1 MTRLVRSRE
10 SSAMGSFSV
19 TMRASVLRFEQREL
33 ALVRRQ
39 VTWGACAWLRPF
51 AFTLNWLSNGWLY
64 GVLVAGLL
72 WFHPPRVFLAIV
84 AAALAVAGA
93 HAIYRWMKPAAAR
106 PRPCDIDPSLKPMLR
121 TLDQYSFP
129 SGHCMTLTCVLIP
142 ITTAVPQL
150 AGLAALLWLLIA
162 WARLATAH
170 HYPTDLIAGTILGA
184 LVAWP
189 ITSLIV

>member
-1 MTRLVRSRE
+1 MPKAFIATVR
-10 SSAMGSFSV
+10 ANL
-19 TMRASVLRFEQREL
+19 LRFEEREL

-39 VTWGACAWLRPF
+39 VIWGTRAWLRPF
-51 AFTLNWLSNGWLY
+51 ALSLNWLSNGWLY
-64 GVLVAGLL
+64 GVIVAGLL
-72 WFHPPRVFLAIV
+72 WFHPPRAFFTIV
-84 AAALAVAGA
+84 AAALAVGGA

-106 PRPCDIDPSLKPMLR
+106 PRPCDIDPSLKPMLK
-121 TLDQYSFP
+121 TMDKYSFP

-142 ITTAVPQL
+142 ITAAVPKL

-184 LVAWP
+184 LVSWP
-189 ITSLIV
+189 ITTLII

>member
-1 MTRLVRSRE
+1 MARLVRSGE
-10 SSAMGSFSV
+10 SPMPKPYISAV
-19 TMRASVLRFEQREL
+19 RAGLLRFEEREL

-39 VTWGACAWLRPF
+39 VVWGARAWLRPF
-51 AFTLNWLSNGWLY
+51 ALSLNWLSNGWLY
-64 GVLVAGLL
+64 VAIVAGLL
-72 WFHPPRVFLAIV
+72 WFHPPRAFLTI
-84 AAALAVAGA
+84 AAATLAVCGA
-93 HAIYRWMKPAAAR
+93 HAIYRWMKPATAR
-106 PRPCDIDPSLKPMLR
+106 PRPCDIDPSLKPMLK

-142 ITTAVPQL
+142 ITAAVPHL

-184 LVAWP
+184 LISWP
-189 ITSLIV
+189 ITTLIV